1 MDFRILVEKNAG
13 SSDYDF
19 IFFLSVSNPPFVI
32 PVSIRFPLQIVF
44 FFFYCLSDLDLSL
57 SSYLRVSL
65 FRLCMERSRLYFL
78 ALSKK

>member
-13 SSDYDF
+13 SPDYDF

-44 FFFYCLSDLDLSL
+44 FIYCLSDLDLSL